1 MTTVGIDLGTSRV
14 RAAVVVGA
22 KPQVIQFGDGSHFLP
37 AVVAVDKGTKHVGHT
52 AIARAAMNPQ
62 NAVLGVKRFLGRPAS
77 DELAMQIAS
86 RSGVA
91 VAPREDG
98 GIAFQIGKETLT
110 PEDIAGALLAQVV
123 DMVTKTTGAPPD
135 AAMLTTPYWFGPS
148 QRQALKVAAQRAGL
162 RALQVMSDGTAIAL
176 SLATAEL
183 EQRCSAIV
191 DVGAGGCS
199 VSILELGPERVALL
213 ANAGARDGGGDDMDH
228 EIVRAMIKGLRDKYG
243 EFPVYPA
250 ISELIRQVCP
260 DLKRDLLSVETAQ
273 ATIPF
278 LPIGPGV
285 SMQQVI
291 LQRRHLQALMV
302 PSLERLRTAC
312 AEALK
317 AASLAP
323 ENLDAVYVTGGLSQV
338 PLLRETVASV
348 LGQVTS
354 RQLDIDGAVAIG
366 ASLQSAMMDGRVDP
380 IPTIDVVS
388 STSMP
393 PPAPVQRGTIPPADV
408 RSIRPSVRTS
418 SAPPGGLATTPPPFA
433 AVRPVTPVPKA
444 SSTAPPG
451 RKTPSPSSRPPASS
465 APPRKPSR
473 AFAAQGRSQSA
484 SSAIPQQEDVQIA
497 YRDAVPDVPV
507 ETLRMEL
514 ATLLASVRGGALTE
528 GAKAPKRG
536 VARNSP
542 EAVLQDEAPAEA
554 REEIAE
560 KLGQICGQLH
570 RGMQAIR
577 QYTWD
582 HPHTESYFERVH
594 NLLQEFHAVWP
605 TSVRFE
611 LGTTSFAYD
620 RTVVWRPDRPPFDTV
635 PYQLFVDGLRIL
647 QLKPGIDPAELRE
660 FAAVLVR
667 DVGGVLVSDDDA
679 VTALWDRRL
688 PHVGYIA
695 VDAYLDTDDPDFEKD
710 LEALE
715 KEIGDLCNFDDVD
728 GMSARLDAQRED
740 ADQAVAL
747 ALPKDVRELLS
758 SGVAMTEDEWVEAYA
773 GLFPEVLAE
782 SEEVGDENVL
792 LDGLDAFAKDVVS
805 SSQGAVAFTV
815 LDLLSRAVL
824 ETFGPEKAREFESQA
839 CGAMFPASRLSQVVQ
854 DFARLP
860 PDVETLRLFSLV
872 LTALPDDRFFDG
884 AQEFFWTSSEATQGV
899 LLDYMV
905 RFASGREAAFEPVL
919 ARGSPA
925 LAMAALRGLSSL
937 GTDEAR
943 GVLTKAFDNPHLE
956 VKVSAIGF
964 LPDAAAETV
973 RSEVTRLLED
983 PSSEVRLSTLNV
995 LSHLGSTAVGPVLVR
1010 RIQNVDLT
1018 TLSAQERKL
1027 LLDTLVKLSPRR
1039 GSEIAIEILDA
1050 TQMIPTQGP
1059 EETRA
1064 IAAEVLAS
1072 VDSEAVE
1079 QALERAARK
1088 RWSNSA
1094 PVREAAA
1101 RSLETLRSQRFL
1113 QKGTSR

>member
-14 RAAVVVGA
+14 RAAVVVGTT
-22 KPQVIQFGDGSHFLP
+22 PQVIQFGDGSHFLP

-148 QRQALKVAAQRAGL
+148 QRQALKVAAQQAGL

-380 IPTIDVVS
+380 IPTIDVVT

-393 PPAPVQRGTIPPADV
+393 PPAPVQRGTMPPADV

-418 SAPPGGLATTPPPFA
+418 SAPPRGRTTTPPPFA

-444 SSTAPPG
+444 SSAAPPN
-451 RKTPSPSSRPPASS
+451 RRTPRPSSRPPAPS
-465 APPRKPSR
+465 APPRKPSG
-473 AFAAQGRSQSA
+473 AFAAQGRSQSG
-484 SSAIPQQEDVQIA
+484 SFAIPQQEEVQIA

-528 GAKAPKRG
+528 GAKATKRG
-536 VARNSP
+536 VARTSP
-542 EAVLQDEAPAEA
+542 EAVLADEAPAEA

-577 QYTWD
+577 QYTWG

-635 PYQLFVDGLRIL
+635 PYQLFIDGLRVL
-647 QLKPGIDPAELRE
+647 QLKPGIEPAELRE

-715 KEIGDLCNFDDVD
+715 KEIGALCNFDDVD

-815 LDLLSRAVL
+815 LDLLSRSVL
-824 ETFGPEKAREFESQA
+824 ETFGPEKSREFESQA

-854 DFARLP
+854 DFARMP
-860 PDVETLRLFSLV
+860 PDAETLRLFSLV
-872 LTALPDDRFFDG
+872 LTALPDDRFFEG
-884 AQEFFWTSSEATQGV
+884 AQEFFWTSSEATEGA

-919 ARGSPA
+919 ARGSPT

-943 GVLTKAFDNPHLE
+943 GVLIKAFDNPHLE

-1039 GSEIAIEILDA
+1039 GSEIAIEILNA

-1113 QKGTSR
+1113 QKGTPR

>member
-14 RAAVVVGA
+14 RAAVVVGTT
-22 KPQVIQFGDGSHFLP
+22 PQVIQFGDGSHFLP

-62 NAVLGVKRFLGRPAS
+62 NAVLGVKRYLGRPAS

-98 GIAFQIGKETLT
+98 GIAFQIAKQTLT

-123 DMVTKTTGAPPD
+123 DMVTKTFGTPPD

-148 QRQALKVAAQRAGL
+148 QRQALKVAAEKAGL

-176 SLATAEL
+176 SLATVEL

-199 VSILELGPERVALL
+199 VSILEIGPERVALL
-213 ANAGARDGGGDDMDH
+213 ANSGARDGGGDDMDH

-250 ISELIRQVCP
+250 ISELIRQVCG

-278 LPIGPGV
+278 LPIGAGV
-285 SMQQVI
+285 AMQQVI
-291 LQRRHLQALMV
+291 LQRRHLHALMG

-317 AASLAP
+317 SASLAP

-354 RQLDIDGAVAIG
+354 RQLDVDGAVAIG

-380 IPTIDVVS
+380 IPTIDVVT

-393 PPAPVQRGTIPPADV
+393 PPAPVQRTTIPPADV

-418 SAPPGGLATTPPPFA
+418 SAPGARTTTPPPFA
-433 AVRPVTPVPKA
+433 AVRPVTPAPKPP
-444 SSTAPPG
+444 SGFPPG
-451 RKTPSPSSRPPASS
+451 RKTPRPSSRPPGPS
-465 APPRKPSR
+465 APPRKPSSV
-473 AFAAQGRSQSA
+473 FPAQGRKPSGSF
-484 SSAIPQQEDVQIA
+484 AIPQQDDVQIA

-507 ETLRMEL
+507 ETLRTEL

-536 VARNSP
+536 VARSSP

-554 REEIAE
+554 HEEITE

-582 HPHTESYFERVH
+582 HPHTESYFERVY

-605 TSVRFE
+605 TSARFE

-647 QLKPGIDPAELRE
+647 QLKPGIDPSELRE
-660 FAAVLVR
+660 LAAVLVR
-667 DVGGVLVSDDDA
+667 DAGGVLVSDDDA

-688 PHVGYIA
+688 PHVGYVA
-695 VDAYLDTDDPDFEKD
+695 VDAYLDSDDPDFEKD

-758 SGVAMTEDEWVEAYA
+758 SGVAMTEDEWLEAYA

-805 SSQGAVAFTV
+805 ANQSAVAFTV
-815 LDLLSRAVL
+815 LDLLSRSVL
-824 ETFGPEKAREFESQA
+824 ETFGPDKEREFESQA
-839 CGAMFPASRLSQVVQ
+839 CGAMFPASRLSQVVE
-854 DFARLP
+854 DFTRLP
-860 PDVETLRLFSLV
+860 PDAETLRLFSVV
-872 LTALPDDRFFDG
+872 LAALPDDRFFDG
-884 AQEFFWTSSEATQGV
+884 AQEFFWNTAEATQIV
-899 LLDYMV
+899 LLEYMV

-919 ARGSPA
+919 SRGSPT

-943 GVLTKAFDNPHLE
+943 GVLVKAFDNAHLE

-973 RSEVTRLLED
+973 RAEVTRLLED

-1018 TLSAQERKL
+1018 TLSAQERKIL
-1027 LLDTLVKLSPRR
+1027 LETLVKLSPRR

-1088 RWSNSA
+1088 KWSNST
-1094 PVREAAA
+1094 PVRDAAA